1 MWNLLLQHKL
11 WQNLYIII
19 YLQNQHGLWTIA
31 CLVSLHLLSIAL
43 YCKVG
48 SNLPTHLGQ
57 ILTGALLKKLAGFF
71 WVKCSLVLNRFAIE
85 WRLVTNRPLCLAGQQ
100 NCKNAPFGSL
110 LDAFPCNWPI
120 VVFTMRDI
128 TLKSTFFGQLISCF
142 IALVAVLSMSNR
154 KVLSGLFHKGVYT
167 NYVDKQGEGKVAPN
181 VNNIT

>member
-120 VVFTMRDI
+120 VSIYHEGHYIKIDVFWTIDFM
-128 TLKSTFFGQLISCF
+128 LHSISCGF
-142 IALVAVLSMSNR
+142 E
-154 KVLSGLFHKGVYT
+154 HE
-167 NYVDKQGEGKVAPN
+167 Q
-181 VNNIT
+181 